1 MKRNWLVLAASPKYL
16 VLFFQHTCIL
26 LKYKNQQQSTNTESS
41 AAKRQSK
48 CVVQIFIQLCAGQ
61 KSRTSC
67 GEHSFIRFYFHRVL
81 AGLGLLRCTTQ
92 HTDVDRNVLRPKHES
107 GPKCVYTE
115 TKSPIIGIA
124 DIQFEDERFVSP
136 CWPKSRQIFVLSCQ
150 VKFET

>member
-1 MKRNWLVLAASPKYL
+1 MSSLKWTTLHIWNGYKKRVKDSQVFMKRNWLVLAASPKYL

-61 KSRTSC
+61 KSWTSC
-67 GEHSFIRFYFHRVL
+67 EHSFIRSYFHRVL
-81 AGLGLLRCTTQ
+81 AWLGLLRCTAQ

-115 TKSPIIGIA
+115 SFLKTKSPIIGIA
-124 DIQFEDERFVSP
+124 DI
-136 CWPKSRQIFVLSCQ
+136 
-150 VKFET
+150 